1 MQNACWT
8 QNLAS
13 IKFHGWVDDDNPN
26 LKMNF
31 ESQVIMKIAFQH
43 FEHFENDEKGENH
56 LPRLLRLLVDRF
68 TMVMKMMKMVKITFQ
83 DCGDCLKTGSRA
95 SARCR
100 SSTQTQA
107 SLKGKVSEWNSRCWC
122 WRFLLVFNP
131 LIFLFLFWFGL
142 LNMYAIYCVGVSSE
156 C

>member
-1 MQNACWT
+1 MVKILLPFWMIIYKCKT
-8 QNLAS
+8 LAELK
-13 IKFHGWVDDDNPN
+13 IWPQLNFTDELMTIQILKWILNPRSLWKLLSN
-26 LKMNF
+26 TLNTLKT
-31 ESQVIMKIAFQH
+31 MKI
-43 FEHFENDEKGENH
+43 
-56 LPRLLRLLVDRF
+56 
-68 TMVMKMMKMVKITFQ
+68 VKITFQ
-83 DCGDCLKTGSRA
+83 DCGDCLRTGSRA

-131 LIFLFLFWFGL
+131 FIFLFLFWFGL